1 MNVNAQDKG
10 TGKSSNMAITNEKRR
25 LSKKD
30 IERMVAEAERYKQQ
44 DEAVRKKVEAKNGLE
59 SYAYNL
65 KNTLNDEK
73 IRDKVSAED
82 RNTI

>member
-10 TGKSSNMAITNEKRR
+10 TGKNNNMAITNEKRR
-25 LSKKD
+25 LSKND

>member
-10 TGKSSNMAITNEKRR
+10 TGKNNNMAITNEKRR
-25 LSKKD
+25 LSKND

-73 IRDKVSAED
+73 IREKASAED